1 MVELESCAYER
12 QQVREAIVALLKVAL
27 TKFDKLPTDC
37 EDTNHAFALLE
48 ETLEAVEDLG

>member
-12 QQVREAIVALLKVAL
+12 KQVKEGIVTLLKVAL

-48 ETLEAVEDLG
+48 ETIGAVEDLG